1 VVRVQVTDPADPT
14 PYWVFSTRHP
24 EKVASLLHG

>member
-1 VVRVQVTDPADPT
+1 VVTDPQDPT